1 MAQTATRGAS
11 PLYRDI
17 AERTQGE
24 LYIGVVGPVRAGKS
38 TFISNFMQ
46 QLVLPLVP
54 PGPRRE
60 RIVDELPQSG
70 SGKTI
75 MTTQPKFV
83 PSDGAATVQLPD
95 HASARVRMV
104 DSVGYL
110 VRGALGTQEGGDA
123 RMVSTP
129 WSQQDMPFEEAAQ
142 LGTRK
147 VMTDHAT
154 VGVVVTT
161 DGTVAELPRE
171 AYVPAEEQVIRELKT
186 LGKPFAVVL
195 NSAQPESRQAKEL
208 QAAMSEKYDA
218 PVTLLS
224 AKEMTAEDVQGV
236 MRDLLSAFP
245 LREMRFT
252 LPEWVSALDDQHWL
266 TQHIV
271 SLVREA
277 GAQIARMR
285 DAEKAQSAFA
295 ASEYADTP
303 QLDQLEYG
311 EGSARFSLPLKN
323 GLFNQILSEQC
334 GAEIESDGHLLRLLK
349 ELVSAKKEYDRVA
362 DALREAVD
370 TGYGLVAP
378 AMSDVTLYEPE
389 VSRQAGRYGIRLRAK
404 APALHLIRSD
414 IEAEVS
420 PVLGTQEQTDEFAAS
435 LRDTYEQDPQA
446 LLQTNFFGRSLESLI
461 SEGLAGKLQRMP
473 PDAQE
478 KVRAALTKIL
488 NEGDGGMICILL

>member
-245 LREMRFT
+245 LREMRFA

-277 GAQIARMR
+277 GAQIVRMR
-285 DAEKAQSAFA
+285 DAEKAQRAFA
-295 ASEYADTP
+295 ASEYADAP

-389 VSRQAGRYGIRLRAK
+389 VSRQAGRYGVRLRAK

-414 IEAEVS
+414 IEAGGS

-478 KVRAALTKIL
+478 KVRAALTRIL

>member
-478 KVRAALTKIL
+478 KVRAALTRIL

>member
-277 GAQIARMR
+277 GAQIVRMR
-285 DAEKAQSAFA
+285 DAEKAQSVFA

-311 EGSARFSLPLKN
+311 EGSVRFSLPLKN

-389 VSRQAGRYGIRLRAK
+389 VSRQAGRYGVRLRAK

-420 PVLGTQEQTDEFAAS
+420 PVLGTQEQTDDFAAS

-461 SEGLAGKLQRMP
+461 REGLAGKLQRMP

-478 KVRAALTKIL
+478 KVRAALTRIL

>member
-252 LPEWVSALDDQHWL
+252 MPEWVSALDDQHWL

-389 VSRQAGRYGIRLRAK
+389 VSRQAGRYGVRLRAK

-478 KVRAALTKIL
+478 KVRATLTRIL

>member
-171 AYVPAEEQVIRELKT
+171 AYAPAEEQVIRELKA

-245 LREMRFT
+245 LREMRFA

-277 GAQIARMR
+277 GAQIVRMR

-311 EGSARFSLPLKN
+311 EGSARFSLPLRN

-389 VSRQAGRYGIRLRAK
+389 VSRQAGRYGVRLRAK

-435 LRDTYEQDPQA
+435 LRDTYAQDPQA

-478 KVRAALTKIL
+478 KVRAALTRIL

>member
-1 MAQTATRGAS
+1 MAQTARRGAS

-245 LREMRFT
+245 LREMRFA

-389 VSRQAGRYGIRLRAK
+389 VSRQAGRYGVRLRAK

-435 LRDTYEQDPQA
+435 LRDTYAQDPQA

-478 KVRAALTKIL
+478 KVRAALTRIL

>member
-195 NSAQPESRQAKEL
+195 NSAQPESKQAKEL

-277 GAQIARMR
+277 GAQIVRMR
-285 DAEKAQSAFA
+285 DAEKAQRAFS
-295 ASEYADTP
+295 ASEYADAP

-389 VSRQAGRYGIRLRAK
+389 VSRQAGRYGVRLRAK

-478 KVRAALTKIL
+478 KVRAALTRIL

>member
-171 AYVPAEEQVIRELKT
+171 AYAPAEEQVIRELKA

-245 LREMRFT
+245 LREMRFA

-389 VSRQAGRYGIRLRAK
+389 VSRQAGRYGVRLRAK

-478 KVRAALTKIL
+478 KVRAALTRIL

>member
-277 GAQIARMR
+277 GAQIVRMR
-285 DAEKAQSAFA
+285 DAEKAQRAFA
-295 ASEYADTP
+295 ASEYADAP

-349 ELVSAKKEYDRVA
+349 ELVSAKREYDRVA

-389 VSRQAGRYGIRLRAK
+389 VSRQAGRYGVRLRAK

-435 LRDTYEQDPQA
+435 LRDTYEKDPQA

-478 KVRAALTKIL
+478 KVRAALTRIL

>member
-245 LREMRFT
+245 LREMRFA

-277 GAQIARMR
+277 GAQIVRMR

-295 ASEYADTP
+295 ASEYADAP

-349 ELVSAKKEYDRVA
+349 ELVSAKREYDRVA

-389 VSRQAGRYGIRLRAK
+389 VSRQAGRYGVRLRAK

-420 PVLGTQEQTDEFAAS
+420 PVLGTQEQTDDFAAS

-461 SEGLAGKLQRMP
+461 REGLAGKLQRMP

-478 KVRAALTKIL
+478 KVRAALTRIL

>member
-245 LREMRFT
+245 LREMRFA

-277 GAQIARMR
+277 GAQIVRMR

-295 ASEYADTP
+295 ASEYADAP

-389 VSRQAGRYGIRLRAK
+389 VSRQAGRYGVRLRAK

-478 KVRAALTKIL
+478 KVRAALTRIL

>member
-277 GAQIARMR
+277 GAQIVRMR

-389 VSRQAGRYGIRLRAK
+389 VSRQAGRYGVRLRAK

-420 PVLGTQEQTDEFAAS
+420 PVLGMQEQTDEFAAS

-461 SEGLAGKLQRMP
+461 REGLAGKLQRMP

-478 KVRAALTKIL
+478 KVRAALTRIL

>member
-277 GAQIARMR
+277 GAQIVRMR
-285 DAEKAQSAFA
+285 DVEKAQSVFA

-389 VSRQAGRYGIRLRAK
+389 VSRQAGRYGVRLRAK

-420 PVLGTQEQTDEFAAS
+420 PVLGTQEQTDDFAAS

-461 SEGLAGKLQRMP
+461 REGLAGKLQRMP

-478 KVRAALTKIL
+478 KVRAALTRIL

>member
-389 VSRQAGRYGIRLRAK
+389 VSRQAGRYGVRLRAK

-473 PDAQE
+473 PDAQK
-478 KVRAALTKIL
+478 KVRAALTRIL

>member
-277 GAQIARMR
+277 GAQIVRMR

-295 ASEYADTP
+295 ASEYADAP

-311 EGSARFSLPLKN
+311 EGSARFSLLLKN

-349 ELVSAKKEYDRVA
+349 ELVSAKREYDRVA

-389 VSRQAGRYGIRLRAK
+389 VSRQAGRYGVRLRAK

-478 KVRAALTKIL
+478 KVRAALTRIL

>member
-1 MAQTATRGAS
+1 MNQSASIYQDMAA
-11 PLYRDI
+11 
-17 AERTQGE
+17 RTGSSI
-24 LYIGVVGPVRAGKS
+24 YIGVVGPVRTGKS
-38 TFISNFMQ
+38 TFIKRFMETQ
-46 QLVLPLVP
+46 VLPNIQD
-54 PGPRRE
+54 GYRRD
-60 RIVDELPQSG
+60 RARDELPQSG

-389 VSRQAGRYGIRLRAK
+389 VSRQAGRYGVRLRAK

-435 LRDTYEQDPQA
+435 LRDTYAQDPQA

-478 KVRAALTKIL
+478 KVRAALTRIL

>member
-245 LREMRFT
+245 LREMRFA

-277 GAQIARMR
+277 GAQIVRMR
-285 DAEKAQSAFA
+285 DAEKAQRAFA
-295 ASEYADTP
+295 ASEYADAP

-461 SEGLAGKLQRMP
+461 REGLAGKLQRMP

-478 KVRAALTKIL
+478 KVRAALTRIL

>member
-224 AKEMTAEDVQGV
+224 AKEMTAENVQGV

-478 KVRAALTKIL
+478 KVRAALTRIL

>member
-277 GAQIARMR
+277 GAQIVRMR

-389 VSRQAGRYGIRLRAK
+389 VSRQAGRYGVRLRAK

>member
-245 LREMRFT
+245 LREMRFA

-277 GAQIARMR
+277 GAQIVRMR
-285 DAEKAQSAFA
+285 DAEKAQRAFA
-295 ASEYADTP
+295 ASEYADAP

-389 VSRQAGRYGIRLRAK
+389 VSRQAGRYGVRLRAK

-420 PVLGTQEQTDEFAAS
+420 PVLGTQEQTDDFAAS

-478 KVRAALTKIL
+478 KVRAALTRIL

>member
-171 AYVPAEEQVIRELKT
+171 AYVPAEEQVIRDLKT

-277 GAQIARMR
+277 GAQIVRMR

-389 VSRQAGRYGIRLRAK
+389 VSRQAGRYGVRLRAK

-478 KVRAALTKIL
+478 KVRAALTRIL

>member
-277 GAQIARMR
+277 GAQIVRMR
-285 DAEKAQSAFA
+285 DAEKAQRAFA
-295 ASEYADTP
+295 ASEYADAP

-389 VSRQAGRYGIRLRAK
+389 VSRQAGRYGVRLRAK

-461 SEGLAGKLQRMP
+461 REGLAGKLQRMP

-478 KVRAALTKIL
+478 KVRAALTRIL

>member
-245 LREMRFT
+245 LREMRFA

-271 SLVREA
+271 SLVRDA
-277 GAQIARMR
+277 GAQIVRMR

-349 ELVSAKKEYDRVA
+349 ELVSAKREYDRVA

-389 VSRQAGRYGIRLRAK
+389 VSRQAGRYGVRLRAK

-420 PVLGTQEQTDEFAAS
+420 PVLGTQEQTDDFAAS

-478 KVRAALTKIL
+478 KVRAALTRIL

>member
-277 GAQIARMR
+277 GAQIVRMR
-285 DAEKAQSAFA
+285 DAEKAQRAFA
-295 ASEYADTP
+295 ASEYADAP

-389 VSRQAGRYGIRLRAK
+389 VSRQAGRYGVRLRAK

>member
-245 LREMRFT
+245 LREMRFA

-295 ASEYADTP
+295 DSEYADTP

-389 VSRQAGRYGIRLRAK
+389 VSRQAGRYGVRLRAK

-478 KVRAALTKIL
+478 KVRAALTRIL

>member
-129 WSQQDMPFEEAAQ
+129 WSQQDMPFKEAAQ

-277 GAQIARMR
+277 GAQIVRMR
-285 DAEKAQSAFA
+285 DAEKAQRAFA
-295 ASEYADTP
+295 ASEYADAP

-389 VSRQAGRYGIRLRAK
+389 VSRQAGRYGVRLRAK

-478 KVRAALTKIL
+478 KVRAALTRIL

>member
-277 GAQIARMR
+277 GAQIVRMR
-285 DAEKAQSAFA
+285 DAEKAQRAFA
-295 ASEYADTP
+295 ASEYADAP

-349 ELVSAKKEYDRVA
+349 ELVSAKREYDRVA

-389 VSRQAGRYGIRLRAK
+389 VSRQAGRYGVRLRAK

-420 PVLGTQEQTDEFAAS
+420 PVLGTQEQTDDFAAS

-461 SEGLAGKLQRMP
+461 RESLAGKLQRMP

-478 KVRAALTKIL
+478 KVRAALTRIL

>member
-46 QLVLPLVP
+46 QLVLPLLP

-389 VSRQAGRYGIRLRAK
+389 VSRQAGRYGVRLRAK

-478 KVRAALTKIL
+478 KVRAALTRIL

>member
-195 NSAQPESRQAKEL
+195 NSAQPESKQAKEL

-271 SLVREA
+271 SLVRET

-389 VSRQAGRYGIRLRAK
+389 VSRQAGRYGVRLRAK

-478 KVRAALTKIL
+478 KVRAALTRIL

>member
-1 MAQTATRGAS
+1 MAQTARRGAS

-245 LREMRFT
+245 LREMRFA

-277 GAQIARMR
+277 GAQIVRMR
-285 DAEKAQSAFA
+285 DAEKAQRAFA
-295 ASEYADTP
+295 ASEYADAP

-389 VSRQAGRYGIRLRAK
+389 VSRQAGRYGVRLRAK

-478 KVRAALTKIL
+478 KVRAALTRIL

>member
-236 MRDLLSAFP
+236 MGDLLSAFP

-389 VSRQAGRYGIRLRAK
+389 VSRQAGRYGVRLRAK

-478 KVRAALTKIL
+478 KVRAALTRIL